1 MKAVSRLALPAA
13 ALAAA
18 FAVPAAAQ
26 RPPSPEQQQ
35 ILQLQQQLAASQ
47 ASNISLSQRLDAVE
61 RQLQQIVSLEEQS
74 GHRVSVLESNITQLR
89 TDEDS
94 RMSALE
100 QKVAGLAAAPA
111 PAPETSDSST
121 DAAPPKEAPDT
132 KRTRTASAASDKSA
146 RPIKTASAKSDNSA
160 KPADDS
166 SDQADNAGDTS
177 DPAEAAYS
185 DGYHLWAA
193 GNYDQAISKLTS
205 FVSAYPT
212 SARASWARNLIGRAL
227 LDEGQPRAAAEAL
240 LANYRKNPAGGRA
253 QDSLYYLGQALMKLG
268 QPTQACKAY
277 SELDTVYGDKVRAEL
292 KPLVAKGKADANCQ

>member
-1 MKAVSRLALPAA
+1 MTAVSRLALPAA

-35 ILQLQQQLAASQ
+35 IMQLQQQLAASQ

-89 TDEDS
+89 SDEDS
-94 RMSALE
+94 RMTALE

-111 PAPETSDSST
+111 PAPETSDTST
-121 DAAPPKEAPDT
+121 DAAPPKQAPDS
-132 KRTRTASAASDKSA
+132 KRTRTASASADKPA
-146 RPIKTASAKSDNSA
+146 RTVKTASK
-160 KPADDS
+160 ADDS
-166 SDQADNAGDTS
+166 AKAGDDSADQAATADNAS

-185 DGYHLWAA
+185 EGYHLWAA
-193 GNYDQAISKLTS
+193 GNYDQAINKLTS

-240 LANYRKNPAGGRA
+240 LANYRKDPAGGRA

-277 SELDTVYGDKVRAEL
+277 SELDTVYGDKVRPEL
-292 KPLVAKGKADANCQ
+292 KSLVAKGKADANCQ